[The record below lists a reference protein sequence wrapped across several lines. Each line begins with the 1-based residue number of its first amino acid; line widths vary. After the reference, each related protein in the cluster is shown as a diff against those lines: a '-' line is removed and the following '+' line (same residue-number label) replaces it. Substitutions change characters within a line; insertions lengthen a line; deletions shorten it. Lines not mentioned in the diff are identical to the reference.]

1 MPLTLTMH
9 PGSDG
14 DALTLSWGA
23 PDAPLHHALIDLGR
37 QGDYANLRPWLEQT
51 RNLALFVV
59 THIDAD
65 HIEGAMPL
73 AAEATPPFAP
83 ADVWFNAHDH
93 LKQARDRLNLRE
105 TLSVLQGEK
114 LSRAIRRFGWPWN
127 AAFAGGPVSTDSPE
141 AAHPLDVQGL
151 VLTLLSPSDTGL
163 SALEADWDAAL
174 AGVNLRIGD
183 EDVAPPTPMGLERLA
198 VQDVAALA
206 AAPMK
211 PDRATPNGSSIAFLA
226 EFAGRRVL
234 MGADAHPGVMER
246 RLAALGYGP
255 TNRLRVDLFK
265 VNHHGSRANL
275 SPGLLQMLDCTR
287 FAFSTDGTK
296 HHFPDAETVARIL
309 ANDPNRDKILYFNF
323 RQKQALTWDVP
334 ALQSQWH
341 YCVVM
346 PAPGQEGLAID
357 A

>member
-127 AAFAGGPVSTDSPE
+127 AACRWPGVDRQPRGGPSAGCAGVGPNAAVAIGHRVIGAGGGLGCRPGRGQP
-141 AAHPLDVQGL
+141 AH
-151 VLTLLSPSDTGL
+151 
-163 SALEADWDAAL
+163 
-174 AGVNLRIGD
+174 
-183 EDVAPPTPMGLERLA
+183 
-198 VQDVAALA
+198 
-206 AAPMK
+206 
-211 PDRATPNGSSIAFLA
+211 
-226 EFAGRRVL
+226 RR
-234 MGADAHPGVMER
+234 
-246 RLAALGYGP
+246 
-255 TNRLRVDLFK
+255 
-265 VNHHGSRANL
+265 
-275 SPGLLQMLDCTR
+275 
-287 FAFSTDGTK
+287 
-296 HHFPDAETVARIL
+296 
-309 ANDPNRDKILYFNF
+309 
-323 RQKQALTWDVP
+323 
-334 ALQSQWH
+334 
-341 YCVVM
+341 
-346 PAPGQEGLAID
+346 
-357 A
+357 